1 MPQSCEKVITKGKCH
16 VVSSE
21 VCTWLPLFPSFEAV
35 NRYGQLGFWGFQW
48 NQLIGVLD
56 NKRVQFLET
65 EKDENCSTEVETTV
79 EEKGSCQISPLDDS
93 FSESDQSIDE
103 SSVTDQD
110 SEAAWP
116 YYSGDVDPSPD
127 DSDGSIS
134 DEESLI
140 EIALPS
146 GHYVGFEK
154 EEPKL
159 SSQQQQK
166 FHSLIEFLA
175 DINEVNEEDN
185 LIEIDISMGSIKC
198 SSFEIET

>member
-1 MPQSCEKVITKGKCH
+1 MACSMCFFKSPLKCIY
-16 VVSSE
+16 VLVPFLACFAF
-21 VCTWLPLFPSFEAV
+21 VDC
-35 NRYGQLGFWGFQW
+35 GFWPLLFTISLVILSSIVFTFS
-48 NQLIGVLD
+48 NHKPAL
-56 NKRVQFLET
+56 VQT
-65 EKDENCSTEVETTV
+65 PVEKDEKCSSEVETTV
-79 EEKGSCQISPLDDS
+79 EEQGSCQISPLDDS

>member
-1 MPQSCEKVITKGKCH
+1 MACSMCFLRSPMQYVSALVPFLACFAFVGCGFWPLLFTASLAILSSIIFTFSKHKLEEDEKC
-16 VVSSE
+16 SSE
-21 VCTWLPLFPSFEAV
+21 V
-35 NRYGQLGFWGFQW
+35 
-48 NQLIGVLD
+48 
-56 NKRVQFLET
+56 ET
-65 EKDENCSTEVETTV
+65 MVEQ
-79 EEKGSCQISPLDDS
+79 KGGCQISSLDDS

-110 SEAAWP
+110 SEADWP
-116 YYSGDVDPSPD
+116 YYSGNVGPSPD

-146 GHYVGFEK
+146 GHYVGPEK
-154 EEPKL
+154 EEAKL
-159 SSQQQQK
+159 SSQKEQK
-166 FHSLIEFLA
+166 FQSPMEFLA

-198 SSFEIET
+198 SRFEIEA

>member
-1 MPQSCEKVITKGKCH
+1 MFLLLFHFWPVLLLWVVVFGLSSSQLHWPFLSSIYLHLLKAQTGKKMRNVHLRWRPRVEQKG
-16 VVSSE
+16 
-21 VCTWLPLFPSFEAV
+21 
-35 NRYGQLGFWGFQW
+35 G
-48 NQLIGVLD
+48 
-56 NKRVQFLET
+56 
-65 EKDENCSTEVETTV
+65 
-79 EEKGSCQISPLDDS
+79 CQISSLDDS

-110 SEAAWP
+110 SEADWP
-116 YYSGDVDPSPD
+116 YYSGNVGPRRD

-146 GHYVGFEK
+146 GHYVGPEK
-154 EEPKL
+154 EEAKL
-159 SSQQQQK
+159 SSQKEQK
-166 FHSLIEFLA
+166 FQSPMEFLA

-198 SSFEIET
+198 SRFEIEA